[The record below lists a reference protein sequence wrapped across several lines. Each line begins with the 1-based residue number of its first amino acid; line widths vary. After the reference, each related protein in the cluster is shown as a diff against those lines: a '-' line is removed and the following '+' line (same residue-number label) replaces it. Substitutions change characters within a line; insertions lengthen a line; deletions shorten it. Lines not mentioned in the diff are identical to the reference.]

1 MTTYPAI
8 RGFKV
13 VINAN
18 GTRDVLVVPFA
29 GIETEEQAI
38 TAACVA
44 ARNGY
49 PNGPIDCMSVESGK
63 WCPTGLPADAAGL
76 IQWAT

>member
-1 MTTYPAI
+1 MYATI

-13 VINAN
+13 GILAN
-18 GTRDVLVVPFA
+18 GTRDSLVVPFA
-29 GIETEEQAI
+29 GIETEKQAI

-49 PNGPIDCMSVESGK
+49 PIGTIDCISVESGK
-63 WCPTGLPADAAGL
+63 WCPTGGAADDAGQ
-76 IQWAT
+76 IVWVN